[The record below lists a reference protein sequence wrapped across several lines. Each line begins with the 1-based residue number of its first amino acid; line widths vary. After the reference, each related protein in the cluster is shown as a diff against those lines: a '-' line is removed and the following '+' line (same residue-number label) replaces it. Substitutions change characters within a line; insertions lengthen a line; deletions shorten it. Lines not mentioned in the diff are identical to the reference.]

1 MTSPRII
8 LSRSN
13 IRAKKKLGQHFLSD
27 LNLIEKIVSSAGIA
41 PDDIV
46 LEIGPGLGALTFS
59 LAKAA
64 ARVCAVDKDSQILE
78 ELKFELKNSGVE
90 NVVLMEHDIL
100 SFDIFALARA
110 EKSKLRVVGNLP
122 YNISSQILVK
132 LIDARD
138 IISGAVLMF
147 QKEMAGRIMAM
158 PGTKEYGRLSVML
171 RYCADV
177 EKVADA
183 RAELFF
189 PKPKI
194 DSTILKIDFK
204 TPERPAND
212 EVFFQNVIKAAF
224 SKRRKTLKNALLGS
238 HLDIG
243 AEKIIGAFAR
253 SGIDPIRRAE
263 TLSVDEFVTLANDL
277 ENEANG
283 AFA

>member
-27 LNLIEKIVSSAGIA
+27 RNLIEKIVSSAQVA
-41 PDDIV
+41 PDEMV

-59 LAKAA
+59 LAKMAA
-64 ARVCAVDKDSQILE
+64 MVYAVDRDSQILD
-78 ELKFELKNSGVE
+78 ELKCQLKSKGVE

-100 SFDIFALARA
+100 SFDIFALAKAKNSRL
-110 EKSKLRVVGNLP
+110 KVVGNLP

-132 LIDARD
+132 LIHARD
-138 IISGAVLMF
+138 VISGATLMF
-147 QKEMAGRIMAM
+147 QKEMAGRVMAM
-158 PGTKEYGRLSVML
+158 PGTKEYGRLSVAL

-177 EKVADA
+177 KKVADA

-204 TPERPAND
+204 TPERPVHD
-212 EVFFQNVIKAAF
+212 EVFFENVIKAAF
-224 SKRRKTLKNALLGS
+224 SKRRKTLKNALSGS
-238 HLDIG
+238 YLNID
-243 AEKIIGAFAR
+243 AEKIGHALAG
-253 SGIDPIRRAE
+253 SGIDPMRRAE
-263 TLSVDEFVTLANDL
+263 TLSVDEFVALSDCL
-277 ENEANG
+277 EK
-283 AFA
+283 